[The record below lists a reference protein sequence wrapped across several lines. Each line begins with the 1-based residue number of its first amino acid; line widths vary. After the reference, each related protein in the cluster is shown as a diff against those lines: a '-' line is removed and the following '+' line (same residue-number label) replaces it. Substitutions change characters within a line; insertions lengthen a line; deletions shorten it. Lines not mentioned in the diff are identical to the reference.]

1 MNNFKK
7 VGLSALAGSLALA
20 TSAQAFDASVSVESQ
35 AIFSSAEQVNKTSN
49 VPNGKGIGVDTD
61 IAFSGSGELDMG
73 WTVSV
78 SHVLDT
84 AEAVTNS
91 STQMAVGM
99 GSMGTFQF
107 NQDGG
112 ASSNA
117 IDDILPK
124 AYEETWDAIGTNTAT
139 ADFHSFGA
147 ALNKGS
153 VSYKTPSFE
162 LPFGITASAAYDYDP
177 NAGLEAPTPGSVG
190 GDAASGEALV
200 FKLAH
205 ESGLTLGGGQMDVGN
220 TDAGSGVSISTGY
233 VTYSNGGLSIGYQE
247 HYENSAV
254 AKSTGTQDEGA
265 DIESD
270 GYALAYTAGDFT
282 FSYSKT
288 NESEKAV
295 SNTAALE
302 EEEFS
307 AVQAAYNM
315 GGMTVA
321 ISMYDAD
328 NLDGVAAATYEETEL
343 SVSFAF

>member
-7 VGLSALAGSLALA
+7 VGLTALAGSMALA
-20 TSAQAFDASVSVESQ
+20 TAAQAFDASVTVESQ
-35 AIFSSAEQVNKTSN
+35 AVFSSAEGNQGSQA
-49 VPNGKGIGVDTD
+49 PNGKGIGVDTD

-99 GSMGTFQF
+99 GSLGTFQF

-117 IDDILPK
+117 IDDVLPF
-124 AYEETWDAIGTNTAT
+124 AYEETWDAIPTTVST
-139 ADFHSFGA
+139 ADFHSFGSSV
-147 ALNKGS
+147 NQGS

-162 LPFGITASAAYDYDP
+162 LPFGLTASAAIDYDP
-177 NAGLEAPTPGSVG
+177 NAGVAAPTPGSVG
-190 GDAASGEALV
+190 GDGASGEAFV
-200 FKLAH
+200 VKLAH
-205 ESGLTLGGGQMDVGN
+205 ESGLTLGGGNESVAN
-220 TDAGSGVSISTGY
+220 TDAVRGQQRATGY
-233 VTYSNGGLSIGYQE
+233 AKYSNGGVTVGYQE
-247 HYENSAV
+247 FYLNAAITE
-254 AKSTGTQDEGA
+254 KGTTTRGVDSEGEGFA
-265 DIESD
+265 I
-270 GYALAYTAGDFT
+270 AYTTGDLT

-288 NESEKAV
+288 NETTLA
-295 SNTAALE
+295 NGATAALE
-302 EEEFS
+302 EEEYS

-321 ISMYDAD
+321 VSMYDAD
-328 NLDGVAAATYEETEL
+328 NLDGVAAKKYEETEL

>member
-35 AIFSSAEQVNKTSN
+35 AVFSSAEQVNKTSQA
-49 VPNGKGIGVDTD
+49 PNGKGIGVDTD

-162 LPFGITASAAYDYDP
+162 LPFGITASAAFDYDP
-177 NAGLEAPTPGSVG
+177 NAGVAAPTPGSVG
-190 GDAASGEALV
+190 ADAASGESYV
-200 FKLAH
+200 IKLAH
-205 ESGLTLGGGQMDVGN
+205 ESGLTIGGGQMNVGN
-220 TDAGSGVSISTGY
+220 TDATSGVEITTGY
-233 VTYSNGGLSIGYQE
+233 LLYSNGGLSLGYQE
-247 HYENSAV
+247 HYENASIVSA
-254 AKSTGTQDEGA
+254 GTLDEGA
-265 DIESD
+265 DIEAD

-288 NESEKAV
+288 NETEQAV
-295 SNTAALE
+295 SDQTALE

-321 ISMYDAD
+321 VSMYDAD

>member
-7 VGLSALAGSLALA
+7 VGLTALAGSMALA
-20 TSAQAFDASVSVESQ
+20 TAAQAFDASVSVESQ
-35 AIFSSAEQVNKTSN
+35 AVFSSAEGNQGSQA
-49 VPNGKGIGVDTD
+49 PNGKGIGVDTD

-117 IDDILPK
+117 IDDVLPF
-124 AYEETWDAIGTNTAT
+124 AYEETWDAIPTTVST
-139 ADFHSFGA
+139 ADFHAFGSSV
-147 ALNKGS
+147 NQGS
-153 VSYKTPSFE
+153 VSYKSPAFS
-162 LPFGITASAAYDYDP
+162 LPMGITASATVDYDP
-177 NAGLEAPTPGSVG
+177 QAGVAAPTPGSVG
-190 GDAASGEALV
+190 GDGASGEAFTV
-200 FKLAH
+200 KIAH
-205 ESGLTLGGGQMDVGN
+205 DSGLTLGGGNEKVGN
-220 TDAGSGVSISTGY
+220 TNAVKGQQRATGY
-233 VTYSNGGLSIGYQE
+233 AKYSNGGVTIGYQE
-247 HYENSAV
+247 FYNNASITEA
-254 AKSTGTQDEGA
+254 GTTTRGVDSEGEGFA
-265 DIESD
+265 I
-270 GYALAYTAGDFT
+270 AYTTGDLT

-288 NESEKAV
+288 NETTLA
-295 SNTAALE
+295 NGATAALE
-302 EEEFS
+302 EEEYS

-315 GGMTVA
+315 GGMTIA
-321 ISMYDAD
+321 ASMYEAD
-328 NLDGVAAATYEETEL
+328 NLDGVAAKKYEETEL